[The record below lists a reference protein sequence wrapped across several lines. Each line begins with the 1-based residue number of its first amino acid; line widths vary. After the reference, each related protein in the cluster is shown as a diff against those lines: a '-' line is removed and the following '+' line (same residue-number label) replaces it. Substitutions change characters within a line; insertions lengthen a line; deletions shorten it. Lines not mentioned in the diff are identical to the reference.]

1 MPLEHAAA
9 LGITGLARIHS
20 ALGNFLVAHGCA
32 PGPAPHAMALRA
44 SAGRPTSSTTAPR
57 PQAWLPKPSAPPH

>member
-20 ALGNFLVAHGCA
+20 ALGNFLVAHGCP
-32 PGPAPHAMALRA
+32 PGPTPCAMAPRA
-44 SAGRPTSSTTAPR
+44 PVSRPSSSALAPR
-57 PQAWLPKPSAPPH
+57 PRAWLPRPSAPLH